1 VVGSFYDKLAKAPQA
16 FTFEDLILLP
26 GLAEIEPWQVRLETK
41 FSVNLE
47 LKIPF
52 AAAPMDTVSEWQVGV
67 ALALKGGIAVIHRN
81 MPREEQLEH
90 VRRVKEHPPLKI
102 TNVYLEANVSCQA
115 AREYM
120 RELGLRTVPVVD
132 RGGKFVGYAVY
143 GLLENCKMV
152 AEAVKPG
159 KAYSVEEALKA
170 RKAVLNGEVDVA
182 AILDSKG
189 LLIGTLTVADALED
203 INPALDKSGRLV
215 VGAAISPF
223 DVERIK
229 MLDGVA
235 DVLVVD
241 VAHAHNR
248 NVIESLKKVSKELT
262 SDLVVGNIGSGEAAK
277 DILASIENVAGF
289 RVGIASG
296 SICKTGEVVGVAAP
310 TLYAVALVRD
320 ALEELGATNIPIIAD
335 GGIKGAGD
343 AVKALAAGAWA
354 VMCGR
359 LFAGTDEAPAPLVRI
374 GDKVY
379 KPYRGMA
386 SRGALEKRWAMDRYS
401 RRAKKVEEGVEGL
414 VEYRGS
420 IYRVIDELV
429 EALKAALGYVGAK
442 SIPELWRKA
451 RFAKLSPRGV
461 QEIRP
466 HSIHI

>member
-1 VVGSFYDKLAKAPQA
+1 MVCSFYDRLARAPQA
-16 FTFEDLILLP
+16 FTFDDLILLP

-52 AAAPMDTVSEWQVGV
+52 AAAPMDTVSEWQTGV
-67 ALALKGGIAVIHRN
+67 ALALKGGVAVIHRN

-90 VRRVKEHPPLKI
+90 VKRVKEHPPLKL
-102 TNVYLEANVSCQA
+102 TNAYLETNVSCQA

-120 RELGLRTVPVVD
+120 RELGLRTLPVVD
-132 RGGKFVGYAVY
+132 ESGRFVGYAVY
-143 GLLENCKMV
+143 GLLESCNRV
-152 AEAVKPG
+152 VEAIKSD
-159 KAYSVEEALKA
+159 KAYSIGEALKA
-170 RKAVLNGEVDVA
+170 RKAVLSGEVDVA
-182 AILDSKG
+182 AILDDSG
-189 LLIGTLTVADALED
+189 FLVGTLTAIDAFEQID
-203 INPALDKSGRLV
+203 PALDKGGRLA

-223 DVERIK
+223 DVERMR

-248 NVIESLKKVSKELT
+248 NVIESLKRVSKELT
-262 SDLVVGNIGSGEAAK
+262 SDLVVGNIGSREAAR

-289 RVGIASG
+289 RVGVASG
-296 SICKTGEVVGVAAP
+296 SICKTGEVMGVAAP

-320 ALEELGATNIPIIAD
+320 ALEELGATNIPVIAD
-335 GGIKGAGD
+335 GGVRGAGD
-343 AVKALAAGAWA
+343 AAKALAAGAWA

-359 LFAGTDEAPAPLVRI
+359 LFAGTDEAPAPLLRLE
-374 GDKVY
+374 DKMY

-429 EALKAALGYVGAK
+429 EALKAALGYVGAR
-442 SIPELWRKA
+442 SIPELWEKA

-466 HSIHI
+466 HSIHT

>member
-1 VVGSFYDKLAKAPQA
+1 MVGSFYDRLARAPQA
-16 FTFEDLILLP
+16 FTFDDLILLP
-26 GLAEIEPWQVRLETK
+26 GLAEIEPWQVSLETK

-52 AAAPMDTVSEWQVGV
+52 AAAPMDTVSEWQMGV

-81 MPREEQLEH
+81 MPPEEQLKH
-90 VRRVKEHPPLKI
+90 VKHVKEHPPLKL
-102 TNVYLEANVSCQA
+102 TNAYLETSVSCQA

-120 RELGLRTVPVVD
+120 RELGLRTLPVVD
-132 RGGKFVGYAVY
+132 GSGRFAGYAVY
-143 GLLENCKMV
+143 GLLEGCRRV
-152 AEAVKPG
+152 VEAVKPG
-159 KAYSVEEALKA
+159 RAYTIGEALEA
-170 RKAVLNGEVDVA
+170 RKAVLSGKVDVA
-182 AILDSKG
+182 AILDNNG
-189 LLIGTLTVADALED
+189 FFVGTLTTTDAFEQID
-203 INPALDKSGRLV
+203 PALDKSGRLV

-223 DVERIK
+223 DVERIR

-248 NVIESLKKVSKELT
+248 NVIESLKRISKELT

-277 DILASIENVAGF
+277 DILASVENVAGF

-296 SICKTGEVVGVAAP
+296 SICKTGEVAGVAAP

-320 ALEELGATNIPIIAD
+320 ALEELGATNIPIVAD
-335 GGIKGAGD
+335 GGVKGAGD

-354 VMCGR
+354 VMGGR
-359 LFAGTDEAPAPLVRI
+359 LFAGTDEAPAPLLRL
-374 GDKVY
+374 GGKMY

-401 RRAKKVEEGVEGL
+401 RRAKRVEEGVEGL

-420 IYRVIDELV
+420 VYRVIDELV
-429 EALKAALGYVGAK
+429 EALKAALGYAGAK
-442 SIPELWRKA
+442 NIPELWKKA
-451 RFAKLSPRGV
+451 RFAKLSPRGI
-461 QEIRP
+461 QEVRP